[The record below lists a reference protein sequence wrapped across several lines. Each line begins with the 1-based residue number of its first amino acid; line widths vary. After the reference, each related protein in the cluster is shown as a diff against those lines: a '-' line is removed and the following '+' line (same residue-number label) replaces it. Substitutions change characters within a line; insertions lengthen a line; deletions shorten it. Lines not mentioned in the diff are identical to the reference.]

1 MKITISGSS
10 GYLGKSLVSALSKEN
25 FEINCLLR
33 NKNKKYFWDPQNNF
47 LPQNLID
54 ESQIIINLNGE
65 RIINPFK
72 RKKISEIKS
81 SRISSTKT
89 LINSIKNSKT
99 PPKLII
105 SASACGIY
113 GNRPNEIIDERSPKG
128 RGIIADLVEEWESIQ
143 QLEKTRVVFLRFGT
157 IIDKN
162 ADIYTYMK
170 KYSSI
175 IGINKIGSGK
185 NYFPW
190 ISKIDA
196 IRAILHIINNEK
208 LKGPINLVSKNQ
220 ITLGE
225 VFREINMELKPVIK
239 LRIPRISVP
248 IIFGKLGEE
257 ILLSDQKIIPTKLN
271 ASGFKWMNTT
281 PSGSISL
288 TP

>member
-33 NKNKKYFWDPQNNF
+33 NKNKKKFWDPQNNF

-72 RKKISEIKS
+72 RKKISDIKS

-113 GNRPNEIIDERSPKG
+113 GDRPNEIIDERSPKG

-208 LKGPINLVSKNQ
+208 LKGPINLVSKNP

-239 LRIPRISVP
+239 LRLPRISVP

-257 ILLSDQKIIPTKLN
+257 ILLSDQKVIPTKLN
-271 ASGFKWMNTT
+271 DSDFNWMNTT

>member
-113 GNRPNEIIDERSPKG
+113 GDRPNEIIDERSPKG

-271 ASGFKWMNTT
+271 NSGFNWMNTT

>member
-10 GYLGKSLVSALSKEN
+10 GYLGKNLVSALSKEN

-33 NKNKKYFWDPQNNF
+33 NKNKNYFWDPQNNF

-72 RKKISEIKS
+72 RKKFSEIKS

-113 GNRPNEIIDERSPKG
+113 GDRPNEIIDERSPKG

-162 ADIYTYMK
+162 ADIYSYMK

-196 IRAILHIINNEK
+196 IRAIFHIINNEK
-208 LKGPINLVSKNQ
+208 LKGPINLVSKNP

-257 ILLSDQKIIPTKLN
+257 ILLSDQKIIPAKLN
-271 ASGFKWMNTT
+271 DSGFNWMNTT